1 MKKND
6 QKARIVSY
14 IVFTFTTIICVFPF
28 LLLLSASLSDDNAV
42 VQYGYRII
50 PNVFSLDAYQYI
62 LSSRE
67 YIFHAYGIT
76 ILVTAVGTAASL
88 IMTSMLSYPLSN
100 PYLPGRKIFLFIVL
114 FTMLFNG
121 GLVPSYLV
129 YTQLLHIKNTL
140 WALLIPSLLLNGFNV
155 MIMRTFFQNSI
166 PRSLIESAK
175 IDGATEWKIYWM
187 LILPLSKPVMATIG
201 LMTGLAYWNDWANGL
216 YYITE
221 SNKMS
226 LQNVLNSMLQN
237 SQFLSQHANLAVK
250 NVHLPTTTIRMAIAV
265 IGIVPVMIIYP
276 FLQKYFAK
284 GLTVGAVK
292 G

>member
-50 PNVFSLDAYQYI
+50 PKVFSLDAYQYI

-114 FTMLFNG
+114 FRKEQT
-121 GLVPSYLV
+121 
-129 YTQLLHIKNTL
+129 KNL
-140 WALLIPSLLLNGFNV
+140 
-155 MIMRTFFQNSI
+155 
-166 PRSLIESAK
+166 
-175 IDGATEWKIYWM
+175 
-187 LILPLSKPVMATIG
+187 
-201 LMTGLAYWNDWANGL
+201 
-216 YYITE
+216 
-221 SNKMS
+221 
-226 LQNVLNSMLQN
+226 
-237 SQFLSQHANLAVK
+237 
-250 NVHLPTTTIRMAIAV
+250 
-265 IGIVPVMIIYP
+265 
-276 FLQKYFAK
+276 
-284 GLTVGAVK
+284 
-292 G
+292 

>member
-1 MKKND
+1 MKKID

-50 PNVFSLDAYQYI
+50 PKVFSLDAYQYI

-76 ILVTAVGTAASL
+76 TLVTAVGTAASL

-166 PRSLIESAK
+166 PIAWRAVSARESSASWRSTALATPSASVASGVSRITCESGPCSA
-175 IDGATEWKIYWM
+175 
-187 LILPLSKPVMATIG
+187 
-201 LMTGLAYWNDWANGL
+201 
-216 YYITE
+216 
-221 SNKMS
+221 
-226 LQNVLNSMLQN
+226 
-237 SQFLSQHANLAVK
+237 
-250 NVHLPTTTIRMAIAV
+250 
-265 IGIVPVMIIYP
+265 
-276 FLQKYFAK
+276 
-284 GLTVGAVK
+284 
-292 G
+292 

>member
-1 MKKND
+1 MKKID

-50 PNVFSLDAYQYI
+50 PKVFSLDAYQYI

-155 MIMRTFFQNSI
+155 MIMRTFFSEQYPQIFDRIRKN
-166 PRSLIESAK
+166 RWRDRVENLL
-175 IDGATEWKIYWM
+175 D
-187 LILPLSKPVMATIG
+187 
-201 LMTGLAYWNDWANGL
+201 AYFTFIKAGYGYDRTDDRTCL
-216 YYITE
+216 LE
-221 SNKMS
+221 
-226 LQNVLNSMLQN
+226 
-237 SQFLSQHANLAVK
+237 
-250 NVHLPTTTIRMAIAV
+250 
-265 IGIVPVMIIYP
+265 
-276 FLQKYFAK
+276 
-284 GLTVGAVK
+284 
-292 G
+292 

>member
-50 PNVFSLDAYQYI
+50 PKVFSLDAYQYI

-114 FTMLFNG
+114 
-121 GLVPSYLV
+121 
-129 YTQLLHIKNTL
+129 LLCCLMEDWCHPI
-140 WALLIPSLLLNGFNV
+140 W
-155 MIMRTFFQNSI
+155 SI
-166 PRSLIESAK
+166 P
-175 IDGATEWKIYWM
+175 
-187 LILPLSKPVMATIG
+187 
-201 LMTGLAYWNDWANGL
+201 N
-216 YYITE
+216 YYI
-221 SNKMS
+221 SR
-226 LQNVLNSMLQN
+226 
-237 SQFLSQHANLAVK
+237 
-250 NVHLPTTTIRMAIAV
+250 IRF
-265 IGIVPVMIIYP
+265 GHC
-276 FLQKYFAK
+276 
-284 GLTVGAVK
+284 
-292 G
+292 